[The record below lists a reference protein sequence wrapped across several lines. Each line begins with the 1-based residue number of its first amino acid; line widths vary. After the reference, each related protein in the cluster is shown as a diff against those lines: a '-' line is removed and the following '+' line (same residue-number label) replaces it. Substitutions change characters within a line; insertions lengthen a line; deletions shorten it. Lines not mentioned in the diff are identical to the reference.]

1 MKWRRVLIM
10 HWNRSSSRRTNQQS
24 FRKLRIESNVD
35 YPKYNAKVVPS
46 LAFVDES
53 VVKHELVAT
62 ISKQMT
68 MNEREGA
75 ILVFMPGGM
84 METTKTIEELYK
96 NELFKDESQT
106 VIYPLHSSLSMLLVG
121 LEDLLL
127 DLGEPSTFLA
137 KAVRSSMIGMD
148 SSPQIRLPSV
158 EQKTYKT
165 TKRIERGRKKH
176 HARNGIE
183 HLFNSPY
190 DATQEYSSKRR
201 V

>member
-1 MKWRRVLIM
+1 
-10 HWNRSSSRRTNQQS
+10 
-24 FRKLRIESNVD
+24 
-35 YPKYNAKVVPS
+35 
-46 LAFVDES
+46 
-53 VVKHELVAT
+53 
-62 ISKQMT
+62 MT

>member
-1 MKWRRVLIM
+1 M
-10 HWNRSSSRRTNQQS
+10 HWNRSSRRTNHRS

-46 LAFVDES
+46 LAIVDES

-62 ISKQMT
+62 ISNQMT
-68 MNEREGA
+68 MNEREWA
-75 ILVFMPGGM
+75 ISVFMPGM

-106 VIYPLHSSLSMLLVG
+106 VIYPSHSSLSMLLVG

-165 TKRIERGRKKH
+165 TIRIKRGRKKH
-176 HARNGIE
+176 ARNAIE
-183 HLFNSPY
+183 HLFNSP
-190 DATQEYSSKRR
+190 
-201 V
+201 